1 MDLLRE
7 LRDRSTVF
15 RQEMGV
21 PQGSILSVTLFA
33 LKINYFVK
41 MLSPCVECFL
51 YVNDFPIYY
60 RSKFVHIIERQ
71 LQQSLINK
79 LQHLLRLRS
88 SHVVD
93 TLDHTLTP
101 VFSVSCRFFSLL
113 PRIGA
118 RTWGQG
124 GPRQILEGHQD
135 MASTGVQAYNE
146 GLGWS
151 PQQGP
156 WQSPQKPKTFLFLDV
171 SHSAVFCSIHWVFW
185 RLYDTPWDWNYMVIS
200 RK

>member
-41 MLSPCVECFL
+41 MLSPGVECFL

-88 SHVVD
+88 SRVVD

-113 PRIGA
+113 PHVGA

-135 MASTGVQAYNE
+135 MASAGARAYNG
-146 GLGWS
+146 GLGAEPGS
-151 PQQGP
+151 RSRAPGQGVCGA
-156 WQSPQKPKTFLFLDV
+156 KPPRSWKPFCVWT
-171 SHSAVFCSIHWVFW
+171 SHGAVLCSVHYVFW
-185 RLYDTPWDWNYMVIS
+185 R
-200 RK
+200 